1 MSAKKQKYIKNMEF
15 IMKLSD
21 LNIGS
26 VGKIIA
32 VGGEGALRDR
42 FLDMGLT
49 PKTVVKIVKKAPLG
63 DPIEINLR
71 NYELT
76 LLIADA
82 EKIEVEE
89 I

>member
-1 MSAKKQKYIKNMEF
+1 MR
-15 IMKLSD
+15 LSE

-26 VGKIIA
+26 AGRIIK

-42 FLDMGLT
+42 FLDRGLT
-49 PKTVVKIVKKAPLG
+49 PKTVVKVIKKAPLG

-71 NYELT
+71 SYELT
-76 LLIADA
+76 LRIADA
-82 EKIEVEE
+82 QQIEVEE

>member
-1 MSAKKQKYIKNMEF
+1 
-15 IMKLSD
+15 MKLSD

-49 PKTVVKIVKKAPLG
+49 PKTIVKVVKKAPLG

>member
-1 MSAKKQKYIKNMEF
+1 
-15 IMKLSD
+15 MKLSE

-26 VGKIIA
+26 AGKIIR
-32 VGGEGALRDR
+32 VGGEGALRDK

-49 PKTVVKIVKKAPLG
+49 PKTVVKVIKKAPLG

-71 NYELT
+71 SYELT
-76 LLIADA
+76 LRIADA
-82 EKIEVEE
+82 QKIEVEE

>member
-1 MSAKKQKYIKNMEF
+1 
-15 IMKLSD
+15 MKLSD

-49 PKTVVKIVKKAPLG
+49 PKTVVKVVKKAPLG